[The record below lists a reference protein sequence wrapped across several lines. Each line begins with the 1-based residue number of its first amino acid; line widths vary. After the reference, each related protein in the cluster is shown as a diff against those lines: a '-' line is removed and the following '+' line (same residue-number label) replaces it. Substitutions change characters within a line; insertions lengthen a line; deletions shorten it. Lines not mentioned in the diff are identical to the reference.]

1 MKKSYIYKG
10 IASLM
15 VAFSLTACSGFL
27 DKEPGSNQMTGDET
41 FSDWKTMEQ
50 YHFDTYNF
58 LLNGQDRVGNSWLDT
73 ATDLAENSY
82 SSGGT
87 RVSFNIGNYYAT
99 GAAAELSA
107 LWGERYRA
115 IRKCNMILERIDKVP
130 QPTDISAETYQRR
143 LGYYKGEAHAF
154 RAWFYW
160 ELFLRFGP
168 VPIIKEV
175 LDPNGDLLTGYTT
188 RPTIAEYC
196 DFLISELDEAYNLV
210 MEKAESDES
219 GNQGRINKPVV
230 LGLKS
235 RILLYMASPRFADE
249 SGVSWEEARD
259 VAEQFVTLY
268 SGDYRLNDNYTNAI
282 LQNAYTENNPETI
295 FYRNDGVQ
303 GWSSYGYYN
312 CAPVGE
318 GGNGGLCPS
327 QNLIDMYDMANGS
340 SPFAGYDETGAPIY
354 INGAPTVNAAS
365 GYSDASMWTGRDPRF
380 AASVLYQGV
389 EWNGRNIN
397 VVRGGADNP
406 IGNANSTPTGYYLRK
421 YMPEI
426 ILQNN
431 HTGSSSRDWIIQRYA
446 EILLN
451 YAEAENEVNGPNAT
465 VYELLDQIRHRGGIT
480 GNVADRTD
488 LNTKEAM
495 RNFIHKERTVEL
507 AFEEHRWWDVRRWG
521 VAVEAL
527 SRDIYGV
534 DVAAN
539 GTVTRKVAQNR
550 VFEEKMYLYPIPEA
564 EEWKTGIANNQGWT
578 NNK

>member
-188 RPTIAEYC
+188 RPT
-196 DFLISELDEAYNLV
+196 
-210 MEKAESDES
+210 MR
-219 GNQGRINKPVV
+219 RI
-230 LGLKS
+230 
-235 RILLYMASPRFADE
+235 
-249 SGVSWEEARD
+249 
-259 VAEQFVTLY
+259 
-268 SGDYRLNDNYTNAI
+268 
-282 LQNAYTENNPETI
+282 
-295 FYRNDGVQ
+295 
-303 GWSSYGYYN
+303 
-312 CAPVGE
+312 
-318 GGNGGLCPS
+318 
-327 QNLIDMYDMANGS
+327 
-340 SPFAGYDETGAPIY
+340 
-354 INGAPTVNAAS
+354 
-365 GYSDASMWTGRDPRF
+365 
-380 AASVLYQGV
+380 
-389 EWNGRNIN
+389 
-397 VVRGGADNP
+397 
-406 IGNANSTPTGYYLRK
+406 
-421 YMPEI
+421 
-426 ILQNN
+426 
-431 HTGSSSRDWIIQRYA
+431 
-446 EILLN
+446 
-451 YAEAENEVNGPNAT
+451 
-465 VYELLDQIRHRGGIT
+465 
-480 GNVADRTD
+480 
-488 LNTKEAM
+488 
-495 RNFIHKERTVEL
+495 
-507 AFEEHRWWDVRRWG
+507 
-521 VAVEAL
+521 
-527 SRDIYGV
+527 
-534 DVAAN
+534 
-539 GTVTRKVAQNR
+539 
-550 VFEEKMYLYPIPEA
+550 
-564 EEWKTGIANNQGWT
+564 
-578 NNK
+578 